1 MASVRRLPCQSWL
14 KELTCLIP
22 DLIHNFMG
30 CREPVQFVLGKNF
43 DAIQF
48 DVKNSA
54 LTANQFGFNR
64 NRFFYLIRQTDGSWE
79 VISL

>member
-1 MASVRRLPCQSWL
+1 
-14 KELTCLIP
+14 
-22 DLIHNFMG
+22 
-30 CREPVQFVLGKNF
+30 VLGKNF

-54 LTANQFGFNR
+54 LTANQFWFNR